1 MTDEDRARAADRLLN
16 DPVLAEAMEGVRAA
30 AFARVLLA
38 PDDNTM
44 RRARDEI
51 LALDGIKDN
60 LRNVILKVQVANR
73 PRVERA

>member
-16 DPVLAEAMEGVRAA
+16 DPMLIDAMERVRANA
-30 AFARVLLA
+30 LSRLLLA
-38 PDDNTM
+38 DDDNTM

-51 LALDGIKDN
+51 LALDGIKDS
-60 LRNVILKVQVANR
+60 LRNAILKVQVANR